1 MQRAVTTVV
10 VVFFVGALSL
20 VTAGTSAAAPADDTP
35 TFTKEV
41 AQVHGLVEP

>member
-1 MQRAVTTVV
+1 MQRAVTTIV

-20 VTAGTSAAAPADDTP
+20 VTAGASAAAPAADTP

-41 AQVHGLVEP
+41 VQVHGLVEP

>member
-1 MQRAVTTVV
+1 MKRAVTTVV

-20 VTAGTSAAAPADDTP
+20 VTAGASAAAPAADTP
-35 TFTKEV
+35 TFTKDV